1 MGTLGNPW
9 ISDIIIPSAYLLID
23 PAKPHRRVTMK
34 LDHVLCLTKWQ
45 TMTLSTYM
53 VSIALYH
60 GYLAAVVASVCMGVL
75 LLFSV
80 GYVGRSFEAVSP
92 VLVEPSTTSHTRR
105 LDRPSK
111 PSSACRTR
119 DVLREFVCVR
129 PETDSEFELS
139 TDDEHFQRPV
149 SSEPSPRELPGKT
162 SEKLRNEADEIIQR
176 ARAEAAALTQAA
188 ALDCESMLEQTRSQL
203 EDIRSQRACIG
214 TEDANQL
221 SAVEQMNQELN
232 VDIIQLEHAI
242 SACVSEHLTGLS
254 FAFMGMQDK
263 LKITVPAKNASRR
276 RPTVSPVVKS
286 PHALVALGPSAVGCG
301 FQSRRLQ
308 AASAAPR

>member
-1 MGTLGNPW
+1 
-9 ISDIIIPSAYLLID
+9 
-23 PAKPHRRVTMK
+23 MK

-80 GYVGRSFEAVSP
+80 GYFGRSFEAVSP

-149 SSEPSPRELPGKT
+149 SSEPSPTELPEPSPDLCAATSTLEQGEILWEQPGET

-203 EDIRSQRACIG
+203 EDIRTQRACLG

-232 VDIIQLEHAI
+232 VDMIQLEHAI

-263 LKITVPAKNASRR
+263 LKITIPAKNASRR

>member
-1 MGTLGNPW
+1 
-9 ISDIIIPSAYLLID
+9 
-23 PAKPHRRVTMK
+23 MK
-34 LDHVLCLTKWQ
+34 SDHVLCLTKWQ

-80 GYVGRSFEAVSP
+80 GYFGRSFEAVGDSP
-92 VLVEPSTTSHTRR
+92 VLIEPSTTTHTRR

-111 PSSACRTR
+111 PSTACRTR

-139 TDDEHFQRPV
+139 TDDEHFQRPASPE
-149 SSEPSPRELPGKT
+149 SSALPEPSPDLRVAGSTLEQQGETLWEQQGES
-162 SEKLRNEADEIIQR
+162 SEKLCNEADEIVQR
-176 ARAEAAALTQAA
+176 ARAEAAALTEAA
-188 ALDCESMLEQTRSQL
+188 TLDCQFMLEQTRSQL
-203 EDIRSQRACIG
+203 EDIRSQTRSQRACLR
-214 TEDANQL
+214 TDANQL
-221 SAVEQMNQELN
+221 STVEQMNQELN
-232 VDIIQLEHAI
+232 VDMIQLEQAI

-254 FAFMGMQDK
+254 FAFMGMHDK
-263 LKITVPAKNASRR
+263 LKITIPAKQASTR

-286 PHALVALGPSAVGCG
+286 PNAMVALGPTADGCG
-301 FQSRRLQ
+301 FHTRRLQ
-308 AASAAPR
+308 AVSAAPR